1 MMVAEER
8 GDAVMLS
15 RMDPEISP
23 YNPCADSGLWTEK
36 VNMIAINSSLVSVRT
51 SIAV

>member
-1 MMVAEER
+1 MIVAEER

-15 RMDPEISP
+15 RMEPEISP
-23 YNPCADSGLWTEK
+23 YNPCADSDLWIERI
-36 VNMIAINSSLVSVRT
+36 NMIAINISLVSVRT